1 MPPLRAVLVKALLVH
16 GGDINSVLL
25 IQINGRE
32 EDIGGE
38 GGRLNHL
45 EEVKDLRVINWK
57 YNWIPKSNA
66 GQFLKEKKKKEKSF

>member
-1 MPPLRAVLVKALLVH
+1 MPPLRAVLVKAFPAH

-38 GGRLNHL
+38 GGKLNHL
-45 EEVKDLRVINWK
+45 EEVKDLRVIN
-57 YNWIPKSNA
+57 
-66 GQFLKEKKKKEKSF
+66 